1 MPRFRSDGAHAASA
15 RVPPGAHGAQR
26 DARGYRPFDACGDHR
41 HGSRAGPR
49 AFDRFWG
56 EICARAIGFLDL
68 DLRRVKWPEDGQL
81 YVGVVNKR
89 AGETAKLATR
99 LTAEQIALFRM
110 VLDEIL
116 RDDHNAEHGV
126 DVIAALNA
134 TQLWSQRD
142 SAGAGPSQAN
152 GGLSQ
157 AQTQSVAKMSKVE
170 KEATLKALCEDGWL
184 KQGDDEAGGFGWAS
198 APFSSS
204 RISCSSKR
212 RSARGTMERI
222 M

>member
-1 MPRFRSDGAHAASA
+1 MEITGAD
-15 RVPPGAHGAQR
+15 PAQ
-26 DARGYRPFDACGDHR
+26 D
-41 HGSRAGPR
+41 PR

-56 EICARAIGFLDL
+56 EIARAIGFLDL

-126 DVIAALNA
+126 DVIRGAA
-134 TQLWSQRD
+134 TP
-142 SAGAGPSQAN
+142 PSCGRSETPAARVR
-152 GGLSQ
+152 LRL
-157 AQTQSVAKMSKVE
+157 T
-170 KEATLKALCEDGWL
+170 
-184 KQGDDEAGGFGWAS
+184 GGF
-198 APFSSS
+198 
-204 RISCSSKR
+204 R
-212 RSARGTMERI
+212 RRRRRAWRR
-222 M
+222 

>member
-1 MPRFRSDGAHAASA
+1 MALTQPQHVFLQALMARSVMREDTA
-15 RVPPGAHGAQR
+15 RSMHVEITGPDPAQ
-26 DARGYRPFDACGDHR
+26 D
-41 HGSRAGPR
+41 PR

-56 EICARAIGFLDL
+56 EIARAIGFLDL

-157 AQTQSVAKMSKVE
+157 AQTQSVKMSKVL
-170 KEATLKALCEDGWL
+170 ATLKALCEDGWL
-184 KQGDDEAGGFGWAS
+184 KQEMTAGRFQQLFELKDFVGKRQ
-198 APFSSS
+198 S
-204 RISCSSKR
+204 RRGNDGEDHVR
-212 RSARGTMERI
+212 RGRKTGSPSED
-222 M
+222 

>member
-1 MPRFRSDGAHAASA
+1 MALTQPQHVFLQALMARSVMREDTA
-15 RVPPGAHGAQR
+15 RSMHVEITGTDPAQ
-26 DARGYRPFDACGDHR
+26 D
-41 HGSRAGPR
+41 PR

-56 EICARAIGFLDL
+56 EIARAIGFLDL

-142 SAGAGPSQAN
+142 PQARVR
-152 GGLSQ
+152 LRL
-157 AQTQSVAKMSKVE
+157 T
-170 KEATLKALCEDGWL
+170 
-184 KQGDDEAGGFGWAS
+184 GGF
-198 APFSSS
+198 
-204 RISCSSKR
+204 R
-212 RSARGTMERI
+212 RRRRRAWRR
-222 M
+222 

>member
-1 MPRFRSDGAHAASA
+1 MALAQPQHVFLQALMARSVMREDTARSMHVEITGAD
-15 RVPPGAHGAQR
+15 PAQ
-26 DARGYRPFDACGDHR
+26 D
-41 HGSRAGPR
+41 PR

-56 EICARAIGFLDL
+56 EIARAIGFLDL

-126 DVIAALNA
+126 DVIRVG
-134 TQLWSQRD
+134 QRHP
-142 SAGAGPSQAN
+142 AVVAERQPQARVRLRPT
-152 GGLSQ
+152 GR
-157 AQTQSVAKMSKVE
+157 
-170 KEATLKALCEDGWL
+170 
-184 KQGDDEAGGFGWAS
+184 F
-198 APFSSS
+198 
-204 RISCSSKR
+204 R
-212 RSARGTMERI
+212 RRRRRAWRR
-222 M
+222 

>member
-1 MPRFRSDGAHAASA
+1 MALTQPQHVFLQALMARSVMREDTA
-15 RVPPGAHGAQR
+15 RSMHVEITGTDPAQ
-26 DARGYRPFDACGDHR
+26 D
-41 HGSRAGPR
+41 PR

-56 EICARAIGFLDL
+56 EIARAIGFLDL
-68 DLRRVKWPEDGQL
+68 DLRRSRSDVLEDGQL

-134 TQLWSQRD
+134 TQLWSRAQRQ
-142 SAGAGPSQAN
+142 ARVRLRLTGPPRRRRRRAW
-152 GGLSQ
+152 
-157 AQTQSVAKMSKVE
+157 AK
-170 KEATLKALCEDGWL
+170 
-184 KQGDDEAGGFGWAS
+184 
-198 APFSSS
+198 
-204 RISCSSKR
+204 
-212 RSARGTMERI
+212 
-222 M
+222 